1 VSTVPGSAARGG
13 VGALVP
19 GPPPAAGARIGLFG
33 GSFDPIHQGHLAPV
47 EAARA
52 ELGLERVIYL
62 PTAIPPHKPRRG
74 LAAPHARY
82 AMVELA
88 LLGRP
93 GLYAS
98 PLELTPGVPAF
109 TADSVARFR
118 GALPGCELYLLI
130 GSDSFGEL
138 HRWMRWREIV
148 AAARLVVLTRPGWE
162 VDPAALPPEP
172 GALASAADVADG
184 AGEPRVHL
192 LHSRP
197 VEASSTRLRELLAQ
211 GEEPPP
217 GWVPQLVVD
226 YIRKYDLYR

>member
-1 VSTVPGSAARGG
+1 MTP
-13 VGALVP
+13 VP
-19 GPPPAAGARIGLFG
+19 GPPPAPGAKIGLFG
-33 GSFDPIHQGHLAPV
+33 GSFDPIHRGHIAPV

-62 PTAIPPHKPRRG
+62 PTAIPPHKPRRE
-74 LAAPHARY
+74 LAAPWARY
-82 AMVELA
+82 AMVEMA

-98 PLELTPGVPAF
+98 PHELTPGVPAF
-109 TADSVARFR
+109 TADSVACFR
-118 GALPGCELYLLI
+118 GALPRCELYLLI
-130 GSDSFGEL
+130 GSDSFAEL

-162 VDPAALPPEP
+162 VDRLALPPE
-172 GALASAADVADG
+172 LSELAADA
-184 AGEPRVHL
+184 ARVHL
-192 LHSRP
+192 LHSMP
-197 VEASSTRLRELLAQ
+197 VEASSTRLRELLAE

-226 YIRKYDLYR
+226 YIRKYNLYR